1 MIPKA
6 ACHSEGGLASGHL
19 RGPIPVWMQTHA
31 PHGCCW
37 VLPKAGCVP
46 FMAHWFRSGRGT
58 WGQWNKTP
66 SSHLDPE
73 RGGRSGA
80 VLETG
85 SALPSGLPPSLILSW
100 VVWSR
105 LLSGPPSWVLS
116 SCSLTLAGRMKCC
129 REATG
134 LGNQEARGCL
144 AVGLK
149 FYPSLG
155 GMLP

>member
-1 MIPKA
+1 MSFIRR
-6 ACHSEGGLASGHL
+6 GGPGHL

-31 PHGCCW
+31 PHGCRW
-37 VLPKAGCVP
+37 VLPKAGCAP
-46 FMAHWFRSGRGT
+46 FMSHWFRSGRGT
-58 WGQWNKTP
+58 WDQGNKTP

-100 VVWSR
+100 P
-105 LLSGPPSWVLS
+105 LLGCMVQTALWVLS
-116 SCSLTLAGRMKCC
+116 SCSLTLAGWMKCC
-129 REATG
+129 TEDTG
-134 LGNQEARGCL
+134 LGNQDARGCL